1 MSENATAEPLKF
13 AYWVPNV
20 SGGWSPARLTSAPT
34 RDSTTKARATDVALE
49 VTSRIFEVTGAR
61 STTAALGLDRH
72 WGNVRTHTL
81 HDPVADKRREVG
93 AFLLRDEIPEP
104 TWYS

>member
-1 MSENATAEPLKF
+1 MAA
-13 AYWVPNV
+13 V
-20 SGGWSPARLTSAPT
+20 
-34 RDSTTKARATDVALE
+34 KAHATDVALE
-49 VTSRIFEVTGAR
+49 ITGRIFEVTGAR

-72 WGNVRTHTL
+72 WRNVRTHTL
-81 HDPVADKRREVG
+81 HDPVAYKRLEIG